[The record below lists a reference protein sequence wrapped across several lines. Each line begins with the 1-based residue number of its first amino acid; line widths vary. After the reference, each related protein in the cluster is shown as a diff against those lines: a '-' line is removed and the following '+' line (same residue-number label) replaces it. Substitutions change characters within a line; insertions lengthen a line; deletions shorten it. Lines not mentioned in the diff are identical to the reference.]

1 MAELKRWQC
10 WHCWRWQPTL
20 LWPEPSK
27 VANWFGSLANLA
39 APQTHRKTTGAT
51 MSTRKTQYV
60 TVRLPGEIMTKLKAE
75 AERNT
80 RSLSAQVLHYI
91 RQELDK
97 VKA

>member
-1 MAELKRWQC
+1 
-10 WHCWRWQPTL
+10 
-20 LWPEPSK
+20 
-27 VANWFGSLANLA
+27 
-39 APQTHRKTTGAT
+39 